1 MGLARKSGLVSAAWG
16 LIGAGILAIGVW
28 GMPVKLAVA
37 SIAFGA
43 VYGLWPIMW
52 IVVAALWL
60 YNLSIATGQFV
71 LLQRWMMEHASGDRR
86 IQVILVAFAFGALL
100 EGTAGFGAP
109 VAVAAYLL
117 LGLGFTAFFAPE
129 AHQGHFIVPH
139 NDSSV
144 RTTDERAAILVG
156 FCPHVRL
163 HIFLQPEKIALAD
176 RLSRSP
182 RPYGMKYTVR
192 Y

>member
-1 MGLARKSGLVSAAWG
+1 MRDPHIVLQLPHVFFGCGLLGERPGQHELGFEYGPTALHKTVQGRHHPRDCRVLHTALHGRDASA
-16 LIGAGILAIGVW
+16 GV
-28 GMPVKLAVA
+28 
-37 SIAFGA
+37 AFVPGA
-43 VYGLWPIMW
+43 VERFCCCAQLHDQ
-52 IVVAALWL
+52 
-60 YNLSIATGQFV
+60 IAGQV
-71 LLQRWMMEHASGDRR
+71 
-86 IQVILVAFAFGALL
+86 
-100 EGTAGFGAP
+100 
-109 VAVAAYLL
+109 

-129 AHQGHFIVPH
+129 AHQGHFIAPH

-176 RLSRSP
+176 RLSRSRS